1 METKT
6 QRIIRLSKE
15 LFGIIKKDDWNLY
28 SSNNEISIMSFNLRG
43 DKETDKKHH
52 WLDRRNSI
60 IEMIKDKQPDIICC
74 QESWTSINKFFKAK
88 IGCNYNS
95 YAIDTF
101 CGTRFDIVPIMNIGN
116 SIFYNKHKYELIE
129 KNVFWLSDNTSKIP
143 TNTWNNSEPR
153 NCIYV
158 KLKNKETNKLY
169 TIFNTHFDHQN
180 IEARNK
186 STNLLI
192 KYVNK
197 YSKESEVYFCG
208 DFNATISNN
217 ELSEFNSFNYYPK
230 LNMVNTTFNGY
241 SNNRKLVIDYILTN
255 NDGFYNFEQII
266 DGYGVKYLSDHY
278 PMMIY
283 K

>member
-1 METKT
+1 
-6 QRIIRLSKE
+6 
-15 LFGIIKKDDWNLY
+15 
-28 SSNNEISIMSFNLRG
+28 
-43 DKETDKKHH
+43 
-52 WLDRRNSI
+52 
-60 IEMIKDKQPDIICC
+60 
-74 QESWTSINKFFKAK
+74 
-88 IGCNYNS
+88 
-95 YAIDTF
+95 
-101 CGTRFDIVPIMNIGN
+101 MNIGN

-129 KNVFWLSDNTSKIP
+129 KNVFWLSDNTSKKP

-192 KYVNK
+192 EYVNK

-208 DFNATISNN
+208 DFNATISEN
-217 ELSEFNSFNYYPK
+217 ELKEFNSFNYYPK
-230 LNMVNTTFNGY
+230 ENKVTTTFNGY
-241 SNNRKLVIDYILTN
+241 SNNRKLIIDYILTN
-255 NDGFYNFEQII
+255 DNSFYNFEQII
-266 DGYGVKYLSDHY
+266 DGYGVNYLSDHY
-278 PMMIY
+278 PIMIY